1 MKSGMLAAE
10 ALYLEI
16 NAAPQPEESLVG
28 DLGSA
33 PVEVRATSPLHLV
46 PYGTR
51 GLSVIISLCMINP
64 AKLLY

>member
-33 PVEVRATSPLHLV
+33 PVEVRATHPLHLV
-46 PYGTR
+46 PHGTR
-51 GLSVIISLCMINP
+51 GLSVILSLWMIKP
-64 AKLLY
+64 AKVLY

>member
-16 NAAPQPEESLVG
+16 NAASQPEESLVG

-33 PVEVRATSPLHLV
+33 PVEVRANPLCTLFPTGH
-46 PYGTR
+46 
-51 GLSVIISLCMINP
+51 MD
-64 AKLLY
+64 